1 MRNYNINVIGGKV
14 DRRILAYHVYN
25 PAMSALMVVSDLRMH
40 FGGLKAVDG
49 VDLTVE
55 AGAIH
60 SVIGPNGAG
69 KTTLFNCLSGVY
81 LPTSGRITFQE
92 KDITR
97 LPDHAV
103 TARGISR
110 TFQNIRLFASMSVL
124 ENVLVG
130 THRLGHAGVAA
141 ALLRGGALKTEEV
154 TLETKAR
161 ECLDFVGLSAR
172 AADPARS
179 LPYGQ
184 QRRLEIA
191 RALASDPRLLL
202 LDEPAAGL
210 NPQEGRELVDLIRR
224 IRQRGV
230 TVCLIE
236 HHMAVVMEISDRISV
251 LDHGIKIAEGTP
263 EIVRNDP
270 AVLEAYLGKA
280 GT

>member
-1 MRNYNINVIGGKV
+1 
-14 DRRILAYHVYN
+14 
-25 PAMSALMVVSDLRMH
+25 MSAILTVASLRMH

-49 VDLTVE
+49 VDLSLE
-55 AGAIH
+55 EGGIH

-81 LPTSGRITFQE
+81 LPTSGVIRFAGE
-92 KDITR
+92 DVTR

-103 TARGISR
+103 TARGVAR
-110 TFQNIRLFASMSVL
+110 TFQNIRLFQSMSVL

-130 THRLGHAGVAA
+130 THRLGRAGVAQ
-141 ALLRGGALKTEEV
+141 ALLRSPGLKAEEAATEAKAL
-154 TLETKAR
+154 
-161 ECLDFVGLSAR
+161 ECLAFVGLAGRSG
-172 AADPARS
+172 DPAKS
-179 LPYGQ
+179 LPYGE

-191 RALASDPRLLL
+191 RALASDPKLLL

-224 IRQRGV
+224 IRSRGI

-251 LDHGIKIAEGTP
+251 LDHGIRIAEGTP
-263 EIVRNDP
+263 EAVRRDP
-270 AVLEAYLGKA
+270 AVLEAYLGKGGA
-280 GT
+280 

>member
-1 MRNYNINVIGGKV
+1 VSA
-14 DRRILAYHVYN
+14 ILTVEVLQ
-25 PAMSALMVVSDLRMH
+25 MF
-40 FGGLKAVDG
+40 FGGLKAIDG
-49 VDLTVE
+49 VDLAVE
-55 AGAIH
+55 EGSIH

-81 LPTSGRITFQE
+81 LPTSGSIRFAGE
-92 KDITR
+92 DITR
-97 LPDHAV
+97 LSDHAV
-103 TARGISR
+103 TARGIAR

-130 THRLGHAGVAA
+130 THRLGSAGVLD
-141 ALLRGGALKTEEV
+141 ALRRGRDLKSEERS
-154 TLETKAR
+154 LEDRSR
-161 ECLDFVGLSAR
+161 ECLDFVGLLDR
-172 AADPARS
+172 AGDPAGS

-210 NPQEGRELVDLIRR
+210 NPQEGHALVDLIRR
-224 IRQRGV
+224 IRGRGV

-251 LDHGIKIAEGTP
+251 LDHGIRIAEGTP
-263 EIVRNDP
+263 HAVCKDP
-270 AVLEAYLGKA
+270 AVLEAYLGK
-280 GT
+280 GGG